1 MQSLAEEQE
10 VLIRIADMM
19 IWTYTAESL
28 VLRVQKLAGQRGED
42 AVAHEMAMME
52 VYCCEVA
59 ERMHS
64 AGKEALLA
72 FAEGDELKGM
82 LMGLKRFT
90 KTEPFNTTAARQTIA
105 QKLIEENE
113 YCW

>member
-1 MQSLAEEQE
+1 MQSLAKEQE
-10 VLIRIADMM
+10 VLMRIADMM

-42 AVAHEMAMME
+42 AVAHEMAMMK
-52 VYCCEVA
+52 VYCYEVA

-90 KTEPFNTTAARQTIA
+90 KTEPFNTTAARQA
-105 QKLIEENE
+105 SR
-113 YCW
+113 